1 MIFLGLILW
10 YQPFFTRILS
20 GWDRLYFVYKYYRF
34 LSLTWELFCGSI
46 ANKQCFIS
54 VIGVQENDNE
64 RRYFMKERMQRFMAG
79 RYGNDQL
86 NQFIFIVA
94 IISMVLEII
103 TRQSLFYTLT
113 LVLLILAYVRVFSRN
128 INKRYEENM
137 KFLQKKD
144 MILNKFCKQ
153 KYYAAQRRNFHIYTC
168 PQCKQKIRIPKGKGK
183 IRITCP
189 KCRTSFIKKS

>member
-1 MIFLGLILW
+1 
-10 YQPFFTRILS
+10 
-20 GWDRLYFVYKYYRF
+20 
-34 LSLTWELFCGSI
+34 
-46 ANKQCFIS
+46 
-54 VIGVQENDNE
+54 
-64 RRYFMKERMQRFMAG
+64 MKERMQRFMAG

-144 MILNKFCKQ
+144 AILNKFRKQ
-153 KYYAAQRRNFHIYTC
+153 KYYAAQRRDFHIYTC
-168 PQCKQKIRIPKGKGK
+168 PQCKQKIRSPKGKGK
-183 IRITCP
+183 ISITCP

>member
-1 MIFLGLILW
+1 
-10 YQPFFTRILS
+10 
-20 GWDRLYFVYKYYRF
+20 
-34 LSLTWELFCGSI
+34 
-46 ANKQCFIS
+46 
-54 VIGVQENDNE
+54 
-64 RRYFMKERMQRFMAG
+64 MKERMQRFMAG

-113 LVLLILAYVRVFSRN
+113 LVLVILAYVRVFSRN

-144 MILNKFCKQ
+144 AILNKFRKQ

-183 IRITCP
+183 ISITCP

>member
-1 MIFLGLILW
+1 
-10 YQPFFTRILS
+10 
-20 GWDRLYFVYKYYRF
+20 
-34 LSLTWELFCGSI
+34 
-46 ANKQCFIS
+46 
-54 VIGVQENDNE
+54 
-64 RRYFMKERMQRFMAG
+64 MKERMQRFMAG

-94 IISMVLEII
+94 LISMVLEII

-144 MILNKFCKQ
+144 AILNKFRKQ

-168 PQCKQKIRIPKGKGK
+168 RQCKQKIRIPKGKGK
-183 IRITCP
+183 ISITCP

>member
-1 MIFLGLILW
+1 
-10 YQPFFTRILS
+10 
-20 GWDRLYFVYKYYRF
+20 
-34 LSLTWELFCGSI
+34 
-46 ANKQCFIS
+46 
-54 VIGVQENDNE
+54 
-64 RRYFMKERMQRFMAG
+64 MKERMQRFMAG

-144 MILNKFCKQ
+144 AILNKFRKQ

-183 IRITCP
+183 ISITCP
-189 KCRTSFIKKS
+189 KCRTSFIKKR

>member
-1 MIFLGLILW
+1 
-10 YQPFFTRILS
+10 
-20 GWDRLYFVYKYYRF
+20 
-34 LSLTWELFCGSI
+34 
-46 ANKQCFIS
+46 
-54 VIGVQENDNE
+54 
-64 RRYFMKERMQRFMAG
+64 MKERMQRFMAG

-144 MILNKFCKQ
+144 AILNKFRKQ

-168 PQCKQKIRIPKGKGK
+168 PQCKQKIRIPKGKGRSVLHVRSAEPLLLRK
-183 IRITCP
+183 ADFCKLLLYFFQKTRC
-189 KCRTSFIKKS
+189 FWA

>member
-1 MIFLGLILW
+1 
-10 YQPFFTRILS
+10 
-20 GWDRLYFVYKYYRF
+20 
-34 LSLTWELFCGSI
+34 
-46 ANKQCFIS
+46 
-54 VIGVQENDNE
+54 
-64 RRYFMKERMQRFMAG
+64 MKERMQRFMAG

-144 MILNKFCKQ
+144 AILNKFRKQ

-168 PQCKQKIRIPKGKGK
+168 PQCKQKIRVPRGKGN
-183 IRITCP
+183 IQITCP
-189 KCRTSFIKKS
+189 KCRHEFVKKS

>member
-1 MIFLGLILW
+1 
-10 YQPFFTRILS
+10 
-20 GWDRLYFVYKYYRF
+20 
-34 LSLTWELFCGSI
+34 
-46 ANKQCFIS
+46 
-54 VIGVQENDNE
+54 
-64 RRYFMKERMQRFMAG
+64 MKERMQRFMAG

-144 MILNKFCKQ
+144 AILNKFRKQ

-183 IRITCP
+183 ISITCP
-189 KCRTSFIKKS
+189 KCRTSFIKNS

>member
-1 MIFLGLILW
+1 
-10 YQPFFTRILS
+10 
-20 GWDRLYFVYKYYRF
+20 
-34 LSLTWELFCGSI
+34 
-46 ANKQCFIS
+46 
-54 VIGVQENDNE
+54 
-64 RRYFMKERMQRFMAG
+64 MKERMQRFMAG

-103 TRQSLFYTLT
+103 TRQSLFYTST

-144 MILNKFCKQ
+144 AILNKFRKQ

-183 IRITCP
+183 ISITCP

>member
-1 MIFLGLILW
+1 
-10 YQPFFTRILS
+10 
-20 GWDRLYFVYKYYRF
+20 
-34 LSLTWELFCGSI
+34 
-46 ANKQCFIS
+46 
-54 VIGVQENDNE
+54 
-64 RRYFMKERMQRFMAG
+64 MKERMQRFMAG

-144 MILNKFCKQ
+144 AILNKFRKQ

-168 PQCKQKIRIPKGKGK
+168 PQCKQKIRIPQGKGK
-183 IRITCP
+183 ISITCP

>member
-1 MIFLGLILW
+1 
-10 YQPFFTRILS
+10 
-20 GWDRLYFVYKYYRF
+20 
-34 LSLTWELFCGSI
+34 
-46 ANKQCFIS
+46 
-54 VIGVQENDNE
+54 
-64 RRYFMKERMQRFMAG
+64 MKERMQRFMAG
-79 RYGNDQL
+79 RYGNGQL

-144 MILNKFCKQ
+144 AILNKFRRQ

-183 IRITCP
+183 ISITCP

>member
-1 MIFLGLILW
+1 
-10 YQPFFTRILS
+10 
-20 GWDRLYFVYKYYRF
+20 
-34 LSLTWELFCGSI
+34 
-46 ANKQCFIS
+46 
-54 VIGVQENDNE
+54 
-64 RRYFMKERMQRFMAG
+64 MKERMQRFMAG

-94 IISMVLEII
+94 IISMMLEII

-144 MILNKFCKQ
+144 AILNKFRKQ

-183 IRITCP
+183 ISITCP

>member
-1 MIFLGLILW
+1 
-10 YQPFFTRILS
+10 
-20 GWDRLYFVYKYYRF
+20 
-34 LSLTWELFCGSI
+34 
-46 ANKQCFIS
+46 
-54 VIGVQENDNE
+54 
-64 RRYFMKERMQRFMAG
+64 MKERMQRFMAG

-144 MILNKFCKQ
+144 AILNKFRKQ

-168 PQCKQKIRIPKGKGK
+168 PQRKQKIRIPKGKGK
-183 IRITCP
+183 ISITCP

>member
-1 MIFLGLILW
+1 
-10 YQPFFTRILS
+10 
-20 GWDRLYFVYKYYRF
+20 
-34 LSLTWELFCGSI
+34 
-46 ANKQCFIS
+46 
-54 VIGVQENDNE
+54 
-64 RRYFMKERMQRFMAG
+64 MKERMQRFMAG

-128 INKRYEENM
+128 INKRYEANM

-144 MILNKFCKQ
+144 AILNKFRKQ

-183 IRITCP
+183 ISITCP

>member
-1 MIFLGLILW
+1 
-10 YQPFFTRILS
+10 
-20 GWDRLYFVYKYYRF
+20 
-34 LSLTWELFCGSI
+34 
-46 ANKQCFIS
+46 
-54 VIGVQENDNE
+54 
-64 RRYFMKERMQRFMAG
+64 MKERMQRFMAG

-144 MILNKFCKQ
+144 AILNKFRKQ

-168 PQCKQKIRIPKGKGK
+168 AQCKQKIRIPKGKGK
-183 IRITCP
+183 ISITCP

>member
-1 MIFLGLILW
+1 
-10 YQPFFTRILS
+10 
-20 GWDRLYFVYKYYRF
+20 
-34 LSLTWELFCGSI
+34 
-46 ANKQCFIS
+46 
-54 VIGVQENDNE
+54 
-64 RRYFMKERMQRFMAG
+64 MKERMQRFMAG

-144 MILNKFCKQ
+144 AILNKFRKQ

-183 IRITCP
+183 ISITCP
-189 KCRTSFIKKS
+189 KCRNSFIKCFQ

>member
-1 MIFLGLILW
+1 
-10 YQPFFTRILS
+10 
-20 GWDRLYFVYKYYRF
+20 
-34 LSLTWELFCGSI
+34 
-46 ANKQCFIS
+46 
-54 VIGVQENDNE
+54 
-64 RRYFMKERMQRFMAG
+64 MKERMQRFMAG

-144 MILNKFCKQ
+144 AILNKFRRQ
-153 KYYAAQRRNFHIYTC
+153 KYYAAQRRTFHIYTC

-183 IRITCP
+183 ISITCP

>member
-1 MIFLGLILW
+1 
-10 YQPFFTRILS
+10 
-20 GWDRLYFVYKYYRF
+20 
-34 LSLTWELFCGSI
+34 
-46 ANKQCFIS
+46 
-54 VIGVQENDNE
+54 
-64 RRYFMKERMQRFMAG
+64 MKERMQRFMAG

-144 MILNKFCKQ
+144 AILNKFRKQ

-168 PQCKQKIRIPKGKGK
+168 PKCKQKIRIPKGKGK
-183 IRITCP
+183 ISITCP

>member
-1 MIFLGLILW
+1 
-10 YQPFFTRILS
+10 
-20 GWDRLYFVYKYYRF
+20 
-34 LSLTWELFCGSI
+34 
-46 ANKQCFIS
+46 
-54 VIGVQENDNE
+54 
-64 RRYFMKERMQRFMAG
+64 MKERMQRFMAG

-137 KFLQKKD
+137 KFLQRKD
-144 MILNKFCKQ
+144 AILNKFRKQ
-153 KYYAAQRRNFHIYTC
+153 KYYAAQRRNYHIYTC
-168 PQCKQKIRIPKGKGK
+168 PQCKQKIRIPKGNGK
-183 IRITCP
+183 ISITCP

>member
-1 MIFLGLILW
+1 
-10 YQPFFTRILS
+10 
-20 GWDRLYFVYKYYRF
+20 
-34 LSLTWELFCGSI
+34 
-46 ANKQCFIS
+46 
-54 VIGVQENDNE
+54 
-64 RRYFMKERMQRFMAG
+64 MKERMQRFMAG
-79 RYGNDQL
+79 RHGNDQL

-144 MILNKFCKQ
+144 AILNKFRKQ

-183 IRITCP
+183 ISITCP

>member
-1 MIFLGLILW
+1 
-10 YQPFFTRILS
+10 
-20 GWDRLYFVYKYYRF
+20 
-34 LSLTWELFCGSI
+34 
-46 ANKQCFIS
+46 
-54 VIGVQENDNE
+54 
-64 RRYFMKERMQRFMAG
+64 MKERMQRFMAG

-144 MILNKFCKQ
+144 AILNKFRWQ

-183 IRITCP
+183 ISITCP

>member
-1 MIFLGLILW
+1 
-10 YQPFFTRILS
+10 
-20 GWDRLYFVYKYYRF
+20 
-34 LSLTWELFCGSI
+34 
-46 ANKQCFIS
+46 
-54 VIGVQENDNE
+54 
-64 RRYFMKERMQRFMAG
+64 MKERMQRFMAG

-144 MILNKFCKQ
+144 AILNKFRKQ

-168 PQCKQKIRIPKGKGK
+168 PQCKQKIRIRKGKGK

>member
-1 MIFLGLILW
+1 
-10 YQPFFTRILS
+10 
-20 GWDRLYFVYKYYRF
+20 
-34 LSLTWELFCGSI
+34 
-46 ANKQCFIS
+46 
-54 VIGVQENDNE
+54 
-64 RRYFMKERMQRFMAG
+64 MKERMQRFMAG

-144 MILNKFCKQ
+144 AILNKFRKQ

-183 IRITCP
+183 ISITCP
-189 KCRTSFIKKS
+189 KCRTSFIKKELIFASCCCIFFKKPDVFGSERWYNKPVV

>member
-1 MIFLGLILW
+1 
-10 YQPFFTRILS
+10 
-20 GWDRLYFVYKYYRF
+20 
-34 LSLTWELFCGSI
+34 
-46 ANKQCFIS
+46 
-54 VIGVQENDNE
+54 
-64 RRYFMKERMQRFMAG
+64 MKERMQRFMAG

-144 MILNKFCKQ
+144 AILNKFRKQ
-153 KYYAAQRRNFHIYTC
+153 KYYAAQRRNYHIYTC
-168 PQCKQKIRIPKGKGK
+168 PQCKQKIRIPKGQGK
-183 IRITCP
+183 ISITCP

>member
-1 MIFLGLILW
+1 
-10 YQPFFTRILS
+10 
-20 GWDRLYFVYKYYRF
+20 
-34 LSLTWELFCGSI
+34 
-46 ANKQCFIS
+46 
-54 VIGVQENDNE
+54 
-64 RRYFMKERMQRFMAG
+64 MKERMQRFMAG

-94 IISMVLEII
+94 IIS
-103 TRQSLFYTLT
+103 

-144 MILNKFCKQ
+144 AILNKFRKQ

-183 IRITCP
+183 ISITCP

>member
-1 MIFLGLILW
+1 
-10 YQPFFTRILS
+10 
-20 GWDRLYFVYKYYRF
+20 
-34 LSLTWELFCGSI
+34 
-46 ANKQCFIS
+46 
-54 VIGVQENDNE
+54 
-64 RRYFMKERMQRFMAG
+64 MKERMQRFMAG

-103 TRQSLFYTLT
+103 TRQSLFYTQT

-144 MILNKFCKQ
+144 AILNKFRKQ

-183 IRITCP
+183 ISITCP

>member
-1 MIFLGLILW
+1 
-10 YQPFFTRILS
+10 
-20 GWDRLYFVYKYYRF
+20 
-34 LSLTWELFCGSI
+34 
-46 ANKQCFIS
+46 
-54 VIGVQENDNE
+54 
-64 RRYFMKERMQRFMAG
+64 MKERMQRFMAG

-128 INKRYEENM
+128 ITKRYEENM

-144 MILNKFCKQ
+144 AILNKFRKQ

-183 IRITCP
+183 ISITCP

>member
-1 MIFLGLILW
+1 
-10 YQPFFTRILS
+10 
-20 GWDRLYFVYKYYRF
+20 
-34 LSLTWELFCGSI
+34 
-46 ANKQCFIS
+46 
-54 VIGVQENDNE
+54 
-64 RRYFMKERMQRFMAG
+64 MKERMQRFMAG

-113 LVLLILAYVRVFSRN
+113 LVLLILAYVRVFFRN

-144 MILNKFCKQ
+144 AILNKFRRQ

-183 IRITCP
+183 ISITCP

>member
-1 MIFLGLILW
+1 
-10 YQPFFTRILS
+10 
-20 GWDRLYFVYKYYRF
+20 
-34 LSLTWELFCGSI
+34 
-46 ANKQCFIS
+46 
-54 VIGVQENDNE
+54 
-64 RRYFMKERMQRFMAG
+64 MKERMQRFMAG

-144 MILNKFCKQ
+144 AILKKFRKQ

-183 IRITCP
+183 ISITCP

>member
-1 MIFLGLILW
+1 
-10 YQPFFTRILS
+10 
-20 GWDRLYFVYKYYRF
+20 
-34 LSLTWELFCGSI
+34 
-46 ANKQCFIS
+46 
-54 VIGVQENDNE
+54 
-64 RRYFMKERMQRFMAG
+64 MKERMQRFMAG

-86 NQFIFIVA
+86 NQFIFRVA

-144 MILNKFCKQ
+144 AILNKFRRQ

-183 IRITCP
+183 ISITCP

>member
-1 MIFLGLILW
+1 
-10 YQPFFTRILS
+10 
-20 GWDRLYFVYKYYRF
+20 
-34 LSLTWELFCGSI
+34 
-46 ANKQCFIS
+46 
-54 VIGVQENDNE
+54 
-64 RRYFMKERMQRFMAG
+64 MKERMQRFMAG

-144 MILNKFCKQ
+144 AILNKFRKQ
-153 KYYAAQRRNFHIYTC
+153 KYYASQRRNFHIYTC

-183 IRITCP
+183 ISITCP

>member
-1 MIFLGLILW
+1 
-10 YQPFFTRILS
+10 
-20 GWDRLYFVYKYYRF
+20 
-34 LSLTWELFCGSI
+34 
-46 ANKQCFIS
+46 
-54 VIGVQENDNE
+54 
-64 RRYFMKERMQRFMAG
+64 MKERMQRFMAG

-144 MILNKFCKQ
+144 AILNKFRKQ

-183 IRITCP
+183 ISIRCS
-189 KCRTSFIKKS
+189 KCGTEFIKRS

>member
-1 MIFLGLILW
+1 M
-10 YQPFFTRILS
+10 
-20 GWDRLYFVYKYYRF
+20 
-34 LSLTWELFCGSI
+34 
-46 ANKQCFIS
+46 
-54 VIGVQENDNE
+54 QENDNE

-144 MILNKFCKQ
+144 AILNKFRKQ

-183 IRITCP
+183 ISITCP
-189 KCRTSFIKKS
+189 ECRTSFIKKS

>member
-1 MIFLGLILW
+1 
-10 YQPFFTRILS
+10 
-20 GWDRLYFVYKYYRF
+20 
-34 LSLTWELFCGSI
+34 
-46 ANKQCFIS
+46 
-54 VIGVQENDNE
+54 
-64 RRYFMKERMQRFMAG
+64 MKERMQRFMAG

-128 INKRYEENM
+128 INKRYEDNM

-144 MILNKFCKQ
+144 AILNKFRKQ

-183 IRITCP
+183 ISITCP

>member
-1 MIFLGLILW
+1 
-10 YQPFFTRILS
+10 
-20 GWDRLYFVYKYYRF
+20 
-34 LSLTWELFCGSI
+34 
-46 ANKQCFIS
+46 
-54 VIGVQENDNE
+54 
-64 RRYFMKERMQRFMAG
+64 MKERMQRFMAG

-128 INKRYEENM
+128 INKRYEEHM

-144 MILNKFCKQ
+144 AILNKFRKP
-153 KYYAAQRRNFHIYTC
+153 KYYAAQRRNYHIYTC

-183 IRITCP
+183 ISITCP

>member
-1 MIFLGLILW
+1 
-10 YQPFFTRILS
+10 
-20 GWDRLYFVYKYYRF
+20 
-34 LSLTWELFCGSI
+34 
-46 ANKQCFIS
+46 
-54 VIGVQENDNE
+54 
-64 RRYFMKERMQRFMAG
+64 MKERMQRFMAG

-144 MILNKFCKQ
+144 AILNKFRKQ
-153 KYYAAQRRNFHIYTC
+153 KYYAASAQEFSYLYVSSVASRRSAFLREKGRSVLHVRSAE
-168 PQCKQKIRIPKGKGK
+168 PLLLRKADFCKLLLYFFQKTR
-183 IRITCP
+183 C
-189 KCRTSFIKKS
+189 FWV